1 MADVITSNVQ
11 LNTDARI
18 TTGYGVLAPSFPFQ
32 NTFANGTGNDQ
43 ADLVFFTEVVIP
55 AAGSPQTLNLS
66 DSSLH
71 MPNGAAFAPVK
82 VVEVSFYNKDTANKV
97 TIGGGT
103 QPFTPWLAG
112 TGPTEDVMPGG
123 IVTHT
128 CPKSGWTVGVGSAD
142 RIKLTSAGGAN
153 VTVQVKITA
162 RTA

>member
-1 MADVITSNVQ
+1 MADTITSDIQVV
-11 LNTDARI
+11 
-18 TTGYGVLAPSFPFQ
+18 TGAQIVTYYGTLQPSFPFR
-32 NTFANGTGNDQ
+32 NSFANGTADDQ

-112 TGPTEDVMPGG
+112 TTPTEDVMPGG

-128 CPKSGWTVGVGSAD
+128 CPKAGWTVGVGSAD
-142 RIKLTSAGGAN
+142 RIKLTSAGGVN
-153 VTVQVKITA
+153 VTVPVKITA